1 MIVKYR
7 SCSDIAGESR
17 ENKPRIYLDEISRQQ
32 IQKLTKRVSPYC
44 IYRFVFDFGTW
55 SMCLNTPTDI
65 SLIKPINWPHCLLMT
80 YRLRDK
86 RGRSVYS
93 RSTVEF
99 ELNLCFFSV
108 CKEWVTLQG
117 YFTGFRYF
125 YHVERESAYL
135 TTHRIYNNATAEVFN
150 ESFLKIDTFYI

>member
-1 MIVKYR
+1 MYEQITGLLISEIFRINITCWVFNLFYYMDLIW
-7 SCSDIAGESR
+7 SLNIDHYSDIAGESR

-99 ELNLCFFSV
+99 ELNLWVFF
-108 CKEWVTLQG
+108 CLQG
-117 YFTGFRYF
+117 MSNFARVLYRF
-125 YHVERESAYL
+125 
-135 TTHRIYNNATAEVFN
+135 
-150 ESFLKIDTFYI
+150 